1 MKKCLCFVVIAT
13 TILVLCANIS
23 GVYAYSNNSLYSTSN
38 CDGIILDNL
47 QNANF
52 QTSCASSCSS
62 VSAAN
67 DCGHAIYDENNFPGP
82 SNNATM
88 GGGNGSG
95 LGCQTYG
102 FSTPIVLNSQS
113 GSSYTMCTE
122 YTSMAYEASYYL
134 HVNAGTPSCV
144 DRSIAIYNANT
155 CATASGVNIT
165 QPTTTFPGSA
175 TGLTPGND
183 YVLCHTYTSACS
195 DDFASS
201 LFEVCASIVEVPHC
215 SSNPDPRS
223 AAACADDNSQL
234 ELGSICT
241 ADPDFRDYFPNGVS
255 GFAAFFYTANGTTLT
270 NFPSGMTAGNIGGNS
285 NIRFYDESNAANGGD
300 CSPINLNPRINTSC
314 TPLIIPVGIV
324 GIDVN
329 SIGTPILNIIPDCP
343 IVEST
348 ITVHPKLTSQVSGN
362 NIYLISAGGTICQ
375 TIPVGGSTGGGYTS
389 GSSSSG
395 INDDTDNTNQGTVTL
410 PTTTGDI
417 NGYNPRPG
425 FTPQTIS
432 GISVQGTDEITPP
445 PPSGSSSS
453 STTVINVPCVTP
465 SGNRVSNTGE
475 TLIGHTV
482 EVSDEGKLVIVLDE
496 PIPSQ
501 VKVYPNPASNQL
513 FFNTSQADNYAVQI
527 YDTFGKQVF
536 YTETNDNS
544 PLDISHLP
552 SGLYTYALENESQTL
567 RNHGKW
573 VKQ

>member
-1 MKKCLCFVVIAT
+1 M
-13 TILVLCANIS
+13 LVLCTSIS
-23 GVYAYSNNSLYSTSN
+23 GVYAYPNNSLHSENN

-52 QTSCASSCSS
+52 QTSCASSCSA

-82 SNNATM
+82 SDNATI
-88 GGGNGSG
+88 GGNNGNG

-122 YTSMAYEASYYL
+122 YTSMAHEASYYF

-201 LFEVCASIVEVPHC
+201 LFEVCASIVEVPYC
-215 SSNPDPRS
+215 SSDPDPRNAIVCS
-223 AAACADDNSQL
+223 DDNSQL
-234 ELGSICT
+234 QLGSLCT
-241 ADPDFRDYFPNGVS
+241 ADPDFRDYFPSGVS

-270 NFPSGMTAGNIGGNS
+270 NFPSGMTAGNIGGNT

-300 CSPINLNPRINTSC
+300 CSPINLNPRTNTSC
-314 TPLIIPVGIV
+314 TPITIPVGIV

-343 IVEST
+343 IIEAT
-348 ITVHPKLTSQVSGN
+348 ITVHPQLTSQVSGN
-362 NIYLISAGGTICQ
+362 NIQLISAGGTICQ
-375 TIPVGGSTGGGYTS
+375 TIPVGGGSGGGYTS

-395 INDDTDNTNQGTVTL
+395 LNDDTNDTTDQGTINFPNNTTIGNVT
-410 PTTTGDI
+410 I
-417 NGYNPRPG
+417 NGNNPRPG
-425 FTPQTIS
+425 IGQQTIP
-432 GISVQGTDEITPP
+432 GIGVQGPNVITSP

-453 STTVINVPCVTP
+453 STTTEINVPCVTP
-465 SGNRVSNTGE
+465 SGNRVSTTGE
-475 TLIGHTV
+475 TLIEHTV
-482 EVSDEGKLVIVLDE
+482 EISDGGELVITLDE

-513 FFNTSQADNYAVQI
+513 FFNTSQADNYVVRI

-536 YTETNDNS
+536 YTETNDAA
-544 PLDISHLP
+544 PLNISHLP
-552 SGLYTYALENESQTL
+552 SGLYTYALENEAQTL